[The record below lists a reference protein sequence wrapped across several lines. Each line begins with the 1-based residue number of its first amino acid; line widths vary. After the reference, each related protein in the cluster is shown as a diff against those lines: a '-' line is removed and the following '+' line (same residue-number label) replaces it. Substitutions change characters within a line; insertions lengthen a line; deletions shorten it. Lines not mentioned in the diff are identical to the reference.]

1 MEYVIY
7 TDESDKTGKYFG
19 NFYGGVLVRSTDQ
32 IDVLKEIADAKADLL
47 LRDEVKWTKVTA
59 NYLDKYVN
67 LMDCFFDLV
76 ACDKLKVRVMFT
88 KNSNI
93 PLNLTP
99 EQRRETYHRLYYQFL
114 KHAFG
119 LRYSGAEPGEQI
131 GLRINLDQLPS
142 NREQSRQFKSFV
154 LRLNEN
160 RHFDAAGIVLR
171 EDQIAEVSSHDHDL
185 LQCLDI
191 VLGAIAFR
199 LNDKHKEKPAGQ
211 NRRGKKT
218 IAKEALYRHI
228 NSRIREI
235 YPHFNIGIS
244 TGRKAQS
251 SLWTDPYRHWL
262 FIPKERRID
271 PDKHKP

>member
-1 MEYVIY
+1 MEYIVY

-19 NFYGGVLVRSTDQ
+19 NFYGGVLVRSSDQ
-32 IDVLKEIADAKADLL
+32 ADVLREIADAKADLL

-59 NYLDKYVN
+59 NYLDKDVN

-76 ACDKLKVRVMFT
+76 ASDKVKVRVMFT

-93 PLNLTP
+93 ALNLTAQ
-99 EQRRETYHRLYYQFL
+99 QRRETYHRLYYQFL

-119 LRYSGAEPGEQI
+119 LRYAGSESTERV

-142 NREQSRQFKSFV
+142 NREQNRQFKAFV

-160 RHFDAAGIVLR
+160 KYFDSAGIFIR

-199 LNDKHKEKPAGQ
+199 LNDKHKEKPSGQ
-211 NRRGKKT
+211 SRRGKKT

-228 NSRIREI
+228 NSRIRAI
-235 YPHFNIGIS
+235 YPGFNIGIT
-244 TGRKAQS
+244 TGRKDQA
-251 SLWTDPYRHWL
+251 SLWTHPYRHWL
-262 FIPKERRID
+262 FTPKTRRID
-271 PDKHKP
+271 PYKHKP